1 MSYASNLATVNLVNR
16 ALTMGNSWCWGEV
29 WVGKSV
35 AIVTERYQENSS
47 LIIKVGMKKAKR
59 KGHNLV

>member
-1 MSYASNLATVNLVNR
+1 M
-16 ALTMGNSWCWGEV
+16 
-29 WVGKSV
+29 GKSV